1 MDEKYKKAKVCFY
14 IMTKNRAIILD
25 RDGTLIEDKNFAYKI
40 EDLELL
46 PGVIKGLKLLQE
58 GFIFFI
64 VTNQSGIGRG
74 YYTEE
79 DFHKF
84 NNHLIQLLESE
95 KIEIIKTYY
104 CPHLREDD
112 CDCRKPKTKF
122 IEEIIN
128 DFDVDIKESWM
139 FGDHPSDIQFGIN
152 GGCRTVFLTTGHG
165 ENHIDEL
172 ESLKIKPTIISKDF
186 SSATKEILDF

>member
-1 MDEKYKKAKVCFY
+1 
-14 IMTKNRAIILD
+14 MTKNKAIILD
-25 RDGTLIEDKNFAYKI
+25 RDGTLIEDKNYAYKI
-40 EDLELL
+40 EDLELF
-46 PGVIKGLKLLQE
+46 PGVIDGLKILQE
-58 GFIFFI
+58 EFIFFI

-84 NNHLIQLLESE
+84 NNHLIQLLQRET
-95 KIEIIKTYY
+95 IEIIKTYF
-104 CPHLREDD
+104 CPHLREDN

-122 IEEIIN
+122 IEDIIN
-128 DFDVDIKESWM
+128 EFDINIKESWM

-152 GGCRTVFLTTGHG
+152 AGCRTVFLTTGHG

-172 ESLKIKPTIISKDF
+172 KSHNINPTIISKDF
-186 SSATKEILDF
+186 LTATKELLNLE